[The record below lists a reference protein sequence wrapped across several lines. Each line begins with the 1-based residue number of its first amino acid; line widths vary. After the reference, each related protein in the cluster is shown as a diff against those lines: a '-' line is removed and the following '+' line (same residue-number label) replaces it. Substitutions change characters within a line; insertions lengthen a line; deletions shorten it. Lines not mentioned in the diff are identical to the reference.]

1 GWIDLDLDPL
11 VLGLGPVVP
20 TRRATDRSH
29 HRIET
34 DGHLEVV
41 CELHESSVRQAAV
54 CDLSLNPDTG
64 DDCLGHPTCDERVGL
79 RLQREEEHAELDD
92 DYRQSSCHTSFRY
105 AQSDAY
111 LHLPLIHRNTWTPSV
126 LAPVSS
132 LTSRDDHTA
141 RQVSSESSSST
152 SESAIASAVGSLWKS
167 IAPNWVR
174 AVSSIASLATNG
186 LIRARSRW

>member
-1 GWIDLDLDPL
+1 VRVSGWIDLDQDPL
-11 VLGLGPVVP
+11 VVGLGRVVP
-20 TRRATDRSH
+20 AGRPIDRSH
-29 HRIET
+29 HRIEAN
-34 DGHLEVV
+34 GHLEVV
-41 CELHESSVRQAAV
+41 RELHEPPVRQAAA

-64 DDCLGHPTCDERVGL
+64 HDCLGHPTSDERVGL
-79 RLQREEEHAELDD
+79 RLQRKEEHAELDD

-152 SESAIASAVGSLWKS
+152 S
-167 IAPNWVR
+167 
-174 AVSSIASLATNG
+174 
-186 LIRARSRW
+186 